1 MSELTKV
8 LKIPS
13 NGLEIMSN
21 IKQDLINIEAKDFV
35 NLGKISLY
43 VKNKIHEKNLK
54 YIIPT
59 KKQRDDILL
68 MLIKYLLTDSP
79 IVAGSHRKKQWEDG
93 WLENLKDYSKSKN
106 LDSLIPKY
114 FEKYKVQRLKGDFI
128 LTQSDNFEIG
138 LVSILQ
144 YIIFE
149 KYFKDSKSVYEFG
162 AGTGHNL
169 LRLREINKGAALYA
183 MEWAKT
189 GVEII
194 KNVAKDLNDNN
205 LYGTVFDNFNP
216 DFDIKLQPNSSIYT
230 FAALEQL
237 GSNTDSLIEYWIAN
251 KAKIIVNIEPMS
263 EPLDNNELLQYLSI
277 SYFKKRGYLEG
288 YINKLKYLEKKGRI
302 VIHEIVRTEIGS
314 LFIEGY
320 SIISWSPA
328 EDTSFDAPIIK
339 GADSI

>member
-1 MSELTKV
+1 
-8 LKIPS
+8 
-13 NGLEIMSN
+13 MSN
-21 IKQDLINIEAKDFV
+21 TEEKLINIEAKDFV
-35 NLGKISLY
+35 NLGKISQF

-54 YIIPT
+54 YLMPT

-68 MLIKYLLTDSP
+68 MLIKYLLSDSP
-79 IVAGSHRKKQWEDG
+79 VVAGSHRKKQWEDG
-93 WLENLKDYSKSKN
+93 WLENLNDYSKSKN

-128 LTQSDNFEIG
+128 LPQSDNFEIG

-144 YIIFE
+144 YITFE
-149 KYFKDSKSVYEFG
+149 KYFKESKSVYEFG

-169 LRLREINKGAALYA
+169 LRLREINKDAALYS

-189 GVEII
+189 GVDII
-194 KNVAKDLNDNN
+194 KKVAKDLNDNN
-205 LYGTVFDNFNP
+205 LHGAVFDNFNP
-216 DFDIKLQPNSSIYT
+216 NFDIKLQPNSSIYT

-237 GSNTDSLIEYWIAN
+237 GSNTDSLVEYWIVN
-251 KAKIIVNIEPMS
+251 KAKIIINIEPMS
-263 EPLDNNELLQYLSI
+263 EPLDDDELLQYLSI

-302 VIHEIVRTEIGS
+302 VIHEIIRTGVGS

-320 SIISWSPA
+320 SIISWSPV
-328 EDTSFDAPIIK
+328 EDISLVAPIIN
-339 GADSI
+339 GADSL